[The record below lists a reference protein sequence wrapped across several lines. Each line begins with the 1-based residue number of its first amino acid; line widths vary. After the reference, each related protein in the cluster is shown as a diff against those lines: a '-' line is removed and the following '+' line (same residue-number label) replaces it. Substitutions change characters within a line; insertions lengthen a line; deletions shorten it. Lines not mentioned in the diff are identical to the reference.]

1 MGPRHKRY
9 TQEARSVIHQMNPR
23 FHVPPFILIIEQLSE
38 LSKDDTPNETNLLS
52 HALVAAFRQIAFTCL
67 TASEDGQLKLPDGQD
82 GVGATNMTEADHQ
95 STHVGSQEMH
105 HGRYAALEGH
115 RLPHKGGDLPNQVTG
130 TYPWVGSSYIR
141 IYTEI

>member
-1 MGPRHKRY
+1 MY

-23 FHVPPFILIIEQLSE
+23 FHVSPFIRIIEQPSE

-67 TASEDGQLKLPDGQD
+67 TASEDGELEFPDGHD
-82 GVGATNMTEADHQ
+82 GVGATNMTESDHQ
-95 STHVGSQEMH
+95 SAYVGGQEMH

-130 TYPWVGSSYIR
+130 TYPSVGSSYIR